1 MTTTNK
7 QQKTKSD
14 GSTASY
20 YELPP
25 AASEL
30 QHLIAYKDMNAQIG
44 EIFRASY
51 RYGEVE
57 HSEKLRDINK
67 ILFYAQ
73 AEKERLLKYELGE
86 SPKQTEEVKREPEQ
100 PPEPDEFPA
109 PPRKPNCTVC
119 ENLIT
124 GRVYYLGNEPR
135 CEQHSGS

>member
-1 MTTTNK
+1 MSK

-30 QHLIAYKDMNAQIG
+30 QHLIAYKNMNAQIG

-86 SPKQTEEVKREPEQ
+86 SPKQTEEVKREPE
-100 PPEPDEFPA
+100 PELDPEP
-109 PPRKPNCTVC
+109 RKKPNCTVC
-119 ENLIT
+119 DNLIT

-135 CEQHSGS
+135 CKQHSGA